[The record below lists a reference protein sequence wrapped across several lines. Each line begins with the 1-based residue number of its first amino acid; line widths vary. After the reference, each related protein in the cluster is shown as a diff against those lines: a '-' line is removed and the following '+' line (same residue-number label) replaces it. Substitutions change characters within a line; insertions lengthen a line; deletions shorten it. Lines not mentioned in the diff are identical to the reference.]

1 MPDINVVAILVAKPG
16 SETIVWEALQGLVEP
31 TRAEPGCVSYDL
43 YMSKV
48 DPLTFITIELWD
60 NEAALDAHMKTPHI
74 AKALTI
80 AGEHL
85 ATAPQIH
92 PLLPSDN

>member
-1 MPDINVVAILVAKPG
+1 MPEINVVAILVAKPG
-16 SETIVWEALQGLVEP
+16 SETIVSDALQALVEP

-48 DPLTFITIELWD
+48 DPQTFITIEMWD
-60 NEAALDAHMKTPHI
+60 NEAALDTHMGTPHI
-74 AKALTI
+74 AKALMI

-85 ATAPQIH
+85 AVPPQIH
-92 PLLPSDN
+92 PLLPFDN